1 MTPRPLLLIPTLV
14 ALIACQDS
22 TPKLAAAQAHTAE
35 ATIAQRLSWTAAQ
48 PATSQ
53 ELIELLASV
62 ELSSAA
68 SHTLA
73 PPLPARIVRWHVQPG
88 QHIQQGQPLADLQIP
103 DLQNLQRA
111 ATAAAQLVKTR
122 RAQVQARATEVTAG
136 VRDIAALREAEV
148 ALREATLALDTAR
161 GQLQAAR
168 PGAQLKPSG
177 EQWRWESPVAGT
189 VERIACSP
197 GTAVTP
203 QDTCLLIVEP
213 DQSAARINVPERL
226 ISTLD
231 TLTGATWL
239 GPASQAVEVKIVR
252 RASALDPVSRTL
264 AVYLAPAQA
273 APSNTAWLPGMTGRI
288 ALRIAPTH
296 ADAVQVPRTA
306 VIDMDGQ
313 PHVFVRGDAD
323 KPRPLK
329 VERVGELGDSVIVRS
344 ENLRAGMEVVSR
356 GTFLLKSA
364 ALLAE
369 EG

>member
-1 MTPRPLLLIPTLV
+1 MNPRPIALLTALCT
-14 ALIACQDS
+14 LIACQDN
-22 TPKLAAAQAHTAE
+22 TPEAAAKEAHAAE
-35 ATIAQRLSWTAAQ
+35 ATIAQRLTWTAAQ

-53 ELIELLASV
+53 EVIELLASV

-68 SHTLA
+68 SHTVA

-88 QHIQQGQPLADLQIP
+88 QHIKQGQPLADLQIP
-103 DLQNLQRA
+103 DLQNLQRTA
-111 ATAAAQLVKTR
+111 SAAAQLVKTR
-122 RAQVQARATEVTAG
+122 QAQVDARAAEVRAG
-136 VRDIAALREAEV
+136 VRDIAAQREAEV
-148 ALREATLALDTAR
+148 ALREAALALDTAR

-177 EQWRWESPVAGT
+177 AQWRWESPVAGA

-197 GTAVTP
+197 GAAVSP

-213 DQSAARINVPERL
+213 DQSAARVNVPERL
-226 ISTLD
+226 IPALD
-231 TLTGATWL
+231 ALTSATWR
-239 GPASQAVEVKIVR
+239 GPTSQAVEVKITR

-264 AVYLAPAQA
+264 AVYLTPARPAPADA
-273 APSNTAWLPGMTGRI
+273 TWLPGMTGRA
-288 ALRIAPTH
+288 ALHVAPTH

-313 PHVFVRGDAD
+313 PYVFVRGDSD
-323 KPRPLK
+323 KPRAIK
-329 VERVGELGDSVIVRS
+329 VLRVGELGESVIVRAES
-344 ENLRAGMEVVSR
+344 LRAGVEVVSR